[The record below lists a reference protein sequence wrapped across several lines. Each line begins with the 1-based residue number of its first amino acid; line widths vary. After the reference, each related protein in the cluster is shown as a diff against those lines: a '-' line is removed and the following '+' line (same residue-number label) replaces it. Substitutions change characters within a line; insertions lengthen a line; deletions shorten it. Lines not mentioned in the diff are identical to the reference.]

1 MSQERDLKELR
12 EWFKELREWFR
23 ALNPDEIVKF
33 IRTLPEETQ
42 GMIRTLA
49 REWANHRRP
58 KALWWQLRLDPAG
71 HRYYQNR
78 QTKETHW
85 ASAMTGGSGAL
96 DISTGTYHVPLD

>member
-1 MSQERDLKELR
+1 MSQERDL
-12 EWFKELREWFR
+12 KELREWFR

-33 IRTLPEETQ
+33 VMTLPEETQ